1 MLANALYYCNSLTDD
16 FLRTK
21 DFIIYFLHFLIA
33 ICFAYYTVKMYN
45 KIQRFIKQL
54 LCVQDNGRSCQR
66 RFSIKNVF
74 LKISQNSQENTCAR
88 VSFWIKLQT
97 SSCNFIKKETLT
109 QVFSCTFCEIFKNT
123 FFTEYLR
130 VTTSTTGRQH
140 FTAEKS

>member
-1 MLANALYYCNSLTDD
+1 MIFFELKILLFIFYI
-16 FLRTK
+16 FLLR
-21 DFIIYFLHFLIA
+21 FVLLIILLKCTTRYRGLS
-33 ICFAYYTVKMYN
+33 
-45 KIQRFIKQL
+45 KQL

-66 RFSIKNVF
+66 RFSVKNVF

-97 SSCNFIKKETLT
+97 SSCNFIKKQTLA